1 MTAKQSTMETENQ
14 DHRVCPHTIACML
27 DNPFRRLVQS
37 PSRIVGPY
45 IQPGD
50 TAVDLGC
57 GPGFFTIAMARLVG
71 AKGRVIAVDLQPQM
85 LAHVRRKAL
94 KRSVMDRI
102 ELHQCGSES
111 LGVTSE
117 ADFIL
122 AFYMVHEVP
131 DAASFFKETRTILKK
146 GGRLLIVE
154 PRFHVKKAAFDAMI
168 ALAIQK
174 GFTVVDR
181 KGGRRVLLT

>member
-1 MTAKQSTMETENQ
+1 MTAKQSTMETQNQ
-14 DHRVCPHTIACML
+14 DHRVCPHTMACML

-37 PSRIVGPY
+37 PNRIVGPF

-57 GPGFFTIAMARLVG
+57 GPGFFTIDMARLVG
-71 AKGRVIAVDLQPQM
+71 ANGRVIAVDLQSQM

-94 KRSVMDRI
+94 KRNVMDRI
-102 ELHQCGSES
+102 ELHQCASGSLE
-111 LGVTSE
+111 LTAE

-131 DAASFFKETRTILKK
+131 DAAGFFKETRKILKK
-146 GGRLLIVE
+146 GGHLLIVE

-168 ALAIQK
+168 ALAIQN

-181 KGGRRVLLT
+181 KGSRRVLLS